1 MARASPR
8 QTQHLNDMRPDRMM
22 ARLCRVLV
30 LLLGLVL
37 PQGILAATKPPEGS
51 QKLMLEVFINGDPT
65 NLIAEF
71 HRRPD
76 GRFLSKRSELRE
88 IGVAVPKGNDQDLI
102 ELETIPGFG
111 LRYDEPAQKL
121 HVSLTPEMRLAKEYN
136 ANEPVGHVTQEKIG
150 ISSDF
155 GQVLN
160 YNLYGTST
168 RGYTQSTKLFNTGSV
183 TLDHRAFSPLGV
195 LQNTAIAGTTL
206 AKKGILRL
214 ESSFVYAHPE
224 TMTLVTAGDAI
235 SGGLNWTRPIRYGGG
250 QISRQFALRP
260 DLVTAPLP
268 SVGGSAAVPSTV
280 EVYVDNIRVASRDV
294 GAGPFRLNNIPV
306 PGESGTARV
315 VVRDVTGRETV
326 TTVPFF
332 TSSKLL
338 DSGQFDYSID
348 GGLPRYNYAVESFD
362 YGRKW
367 IGMGTLRYGLT
378 DNLTLEAHAE
388 STPGLA
394 NGGAGVTFGAGK
406 IGLFSV
412 AGAAS
417 WHRDALGG
425 LFHASWQNTI
435 RGIFV
440 GVSTQ
445 RTIGRYEDV
454 ASITARQVKPD
465 TTGDLVDSGF
475 FVLNRS
481 ARMPKAVDRFTMGV
495 PLPKW
500 NASMAASFVNLE
512 RADGEKSHL
521 LSLTYSQTFNKKYN
535 MFVAAYS
542 DLADNRQAGISAG
555 LSFSLGDDI
564 ILTSSIA
571 GSRDTRSASFE
582 AIRPLGPKA
591 SDYGWRV
598 YTNEGTTMQRGAS
611 GVYRNPW
618 AQIGAGIR
626 QDDRFV
632 GGFVEL
638 DSAVV
643 ANTAGVFPSRRVHDA
658 FAIVDA
664 GAPGVEVL
672 HENRPVATT
681 NWFGKAVVPDLR
693 SFQRSKIAISP
704 ETVPAGNHVTLT
716 EQDVIPG
723 FRGSST
729 VRVKTIAA
737 QDTARI
743 QLTDEKGEA
752 IPIGA
757 IVTHAETGTTYTIGY
772 GGMIFI
778 PGIGD
783 SNTLVVQ
790 QGDRTCQASFTRAD
804 RKGPTGRVGPLACK
818 GG

>member
-76 GRFLSKRSELRE
+76 GRFLSMRSELRE
-88 IGVAVPKGNDQDLI
+88 IGVAVPKGNDKDLI
-102 ELETIPGFG
+102 ELEGIPGFG

-121 HVSLTPEMRLAKEYN
+121 YVSLSPEMRLAKEYA
-136 ANEPVGHVTQEKIG
+136 ANEAVGHVTQEKVG

-155 GQVLN
+155 GSVLN

-168 RGYTQSTKLFNTGSV
+168 RGYTQSAKMFNTGSV
-183 TLDHRAFSPLGV
+183 TLDHRAFSPVGV

-214 ESSFVYAHPE
+214 DSSFVYAHPE
-224 TMTLVTAGDAI
+224 TMTMATMGDSI

-260 DLVTAPLP
+260 DLVTAALP

-338 DSGQFDYSID
+338 SAGQFDYSLD
-348 GGLPRYNYAVESFD
+348 GGVPRYNYAIESFD

-378 DNLTLEAHAE
+378 EKLTLEGHAE
-388 STPGLA
+388 ATPGLV
-394 NGGAGVTFGAGK
+394 NGGAGVTFGFEK
-406 IGLFSV
+406 FGLFSV

-417 WHRDALGG
+417 WHRDTLGG

-435 RGIFV
+435 RGVFIGV
-440 GVSTQ
+440 GTQ
-445 RTIGRYEDV
+445 RTFGRYEDV
-454 ASITARQVKPD
+454 ASVTARRVNPD
-465 TTGDLVDSGF
+465 TTGDLADSGF

-481 ARMPKAVDRFTMGV
+481 ARMPRAIDRLTIGV
-495 PLPKW
+495 PIAKW

-512 RADGEKSHL
+512 RADGERSHL
-521 LSLTYSQTFNKKYN
+521 LSLTYSQTFKKKYN
-535 MFVAAYS
+535 VFVSAYS
-542 DLADNRQAGISAG
+542 DFADSRQAGISAG
-555 LSFSLGDDI
+555 LSFSLGDDL

-571 GSRDTRSASFE
+571 GGRDSRSASFE
-582 AIRPLGPKA
+582 AIRPLGTKTH
-591 SDYGWRV
+591 DYGWRV
-598 YTNEGTTMQRGAS
+598 YTNEGANMQRGAS
-611 GVYRNPW
+611 GTYRNPW

-626 QDDRFV
+626 QDASFI
-632 GGFVEL
+632 GGFAEL
-638 DSAVV
+638 DGAVV
-643 ANTAGVFPSRRVHDA
+643 ANTSGVFPSRRVNDA

-664 GAPGVEVL
+664 GAAGVEVL
-672 HENRPVATT
+672 HENRPVGKT
-681 NWFGKAVVPDLR
+681 NWFGKAVIPDLR

-729 VRVKTIAA
+729 VRVKSIAA
-737 QDTARI
+737 TDTARV
-743 QLTDEKGEA
+743 QLHNEKGEA

-757 IVTHAETGTTYTIGY
+757 IVTHGETGTNYTIGY

-790 QGDRTCQASFTRAD
+790 HGDKTCQASFSRDD
-804 RKGPTGRVGPLACK
+804 RKGTTGRVGPLVCK
-818 GG
+818 GE